1 MPPLR
6 PLPAVR
12 GAVVGASCQPC
23 ANHRPS
29 PGTRRLSLPS
39 AGGDDIP
46 ALPTP
51 GERSMGNA
59 KDNRVKARLPR
70 AVADRDAA
78 EIQATRRMLDRI
90 REVYER
96 YGFEPVE
103 TPAIEYTDA
112 LGKFL
117 PDQDRPG
124 EGVFSFQ
131 DDDEQWLSLRYDLT
145 APLARYVAENFD
157 ALPKPYRSYR
167 VGWVFRNEKPGPGRF
182 RQFMQFDADTVGSAS
197 PAADAEMCMM
207 AADTMEALGI
217 PRGSYVVKV
226 NNRKVLDG
234 VLEACGLKG
243 DTSAGQRLTVLRA
256 IDKMD
261 RLGVDGVKLLL
272 GAGRKDESGD
282 FTKGAGLNEDVADL
296 LAVIFRPGQGSPQVP
311 SEMLNKIPSG
321 DIGDSERTRWFVED
335 RTHAE
340 SNYLA
345 LDLFG
350 YVTNDLL
357 RKNGFA
363 SNDTLEAGLSELIQI
378 GDLFDKAG
386 FARDRISIDPSVVRC
401 LEYYT
406 GPVYEVELLLDTKDE
421 KGRPVRFGSVGGG
434 GRYDG
439 LVSRFR
445 GEPVPA
451 TGFSIGVSRL
461 QAALT
466 MLGKL
471 DTTPEFGPVV
481 VTVFDRDRVADYQK
495 MVAALRNANI
505 RAELYLGNPKN
516 MGNQLK
522 YADRRNS
529 PCVVIQG
536 SDEKDDPAGPQVLLK
551 DLILGAELAKLEK
564 DREEYLQKQGEAQ
577 TKVPEAALV
586 DEVRKI
592 LDKHA
597 VKWN

>member
-1 MPPLR
+1 MADKPKKPQKLR
-6 PLPAVR
+6 
-12 GAVVGASCQPC
+12 
-23 ANHRPS
+23 
-29 PGTRRLSLPS
+29 
-39 AGGDDIP
+39 
-46 ALPTP
+46 
-51 GERSMGNA
+51 
-59 KDNRVKARLPR
+59 ARLPR
-70 AVADRDAA
+70 GLEDRGPAA
-78 EIQATRRMLDRI
+78 IAATRQMVEKI

-103 TPAIEYTDA
+103 TPAMEFTDA

-117 PDQDRPG
+117 PDQDRPN

-131 DDDEQWLSLRYDLT
+131 DDDEQWISLRYDLT

-167 VGWVFRNEKPGPGRF
+167 AGYVYRNEKPGPGRF

-234 VLEACGLKG
+234 VMESIGLAG
-243 DTSAGQRLTVLRA
+243 DEHAARRLTVLRA
-256 IDKMD
+256 IDKLD
-261 RLGVDGVKLLL
+261 KFPVEEVEKLL
-272 GAGRKDESGD
+272 GPGRWDGGEEGKGD
-282 FTKGAGLNEDVADL
+282 FTKGAGLDGVGISR
-296 LAVIFRPGQGSPQVP
+296 VINFTGWKG
-311 SEMLNKIPSG
+311 EPSG
-321 DIGDSERTRWFVED
+321 SRSKTGSNEVTIANFERRVEENALGQEGV
-335 RTHAE
+335 AE
-340 SNYLA
+340 LTIIKELVA
-345 LDLFG
+345 AAG
-350 YVTNDLL
+350 YDE
-357 RKNGFA
+357 
-363 SNDTLEAGLSELIQI
+363 S
-378 GDLFDKAG
+378 
-386 FARDRISIDPSVVRC
+386 RIVIDPSVVRG

-406 GPVYEVELLLDTKDE
+406 GAVYEVELTLETKDE

-495 MVAALRNANI
+495 MVAQLRNANI

-529 PCVVIQG
+529 PCVIIQG
-536 SDEKDDPAGPQVLLK
+536 SDEKANGKIQIK
-551 DLILGAELAKLEK
+551 DLILGAGLTEIK
-564 DREEYLQKQGEAQ
+564 DREEYLKKQTEAQ
-577 TKVPEAALV
+577 YEVEESKLVEAV
-586 DEVRKI
+586 REVLARH
-592 LDKHA
+592 D
-597 VKWN
+597 VKWG